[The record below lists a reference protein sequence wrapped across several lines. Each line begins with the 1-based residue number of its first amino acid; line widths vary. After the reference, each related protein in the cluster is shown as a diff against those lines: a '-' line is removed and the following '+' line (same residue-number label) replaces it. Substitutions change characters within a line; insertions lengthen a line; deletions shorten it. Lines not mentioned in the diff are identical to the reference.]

1 MKIVITMK
9 SPNAIWGA
17 VHEAAR
23 TAAVPGESPAD
34 LERRRE
40 DICRVLDKFV
50 ENRDRLNIEFDLSAE
65 TVRVISNE
73 EWATYA
79 LQEAPAEGATPET

>member
-9 SPNAIWGA
+9 SPNAIWNA

-23 TAAVPGESPAD
+23 TAAVPGESIAD
-34 LERRRE
+34 LEERRE

-50 ENRDRLNIEFDLSAE
+50 ENRDRLNIEFDLVAE

-73 EWATYA
+73 EWAIYG
-79 LQEAPAEGATPET
+79 QELLDVDVSPVR